1 MADHSRSPTTP
12 TTDLSTLLGLRPKSS
27 SIFNISKAYKF
38 LGEKWHGSNNHHHRQ
53 KSSREGVD
61 EGGKE
66 GKVRNT
72 SDDDASTSEGSSLS
86 SLHNKTADDKFRFRR
101 SFLSR
106 SGSRRSTTPTPS
118 SLSRSTSRNDD
129 RSIGGSS
136 ILSRNKSSR
145 RSVSTSR
152 QSSYVEETR
161 SASITRSMSSQR
173 GKATPIV
180 FSQTAAR
187 KKPLPIEKKL
197 ECTLEDLCFGC
208 VKYIVITRDVLS
220 NTGMIQEEESLKI
233 MVKPGWKKGTQI
245 KFEGKGDEKPG
256 YLPADIVFLIE
267 EKRHP
272 LFKRRESNLEI
283 GVEIPLVQALT
294 GCSLTVPL
302 LGGDKMSLYIDKVIF
317 PGYEQA
323 IPGQGMP
330 DPKEN
335 GKRGELRITFFVRF
349 PSELSDEQRSEICN
363 ILEQDSSS

>member
-1 MADHSRSPTTP
+1 M
-12 TTDLSTLLGLRPKSS
+12 RPKSS
-27 SIFNISKAYKF
+27 GIFDISKAYKF
-38 LGEKWHGSNNHHHRQ
+38 LGGKWHGSNHHHHHRQ
-53 KSSREGVD
+53 KSSNEGVD
-61 EGGKE
+61 RGGKE
-66 GKVRNT
+66 EKVRNT
-72 SDDDASTSEGSSLS
+72 SDDNVSTSEGSSLS
-86 SLHNKTADDKFRFRR
+86 SLHNKTAEDKFRFRR

-106 SGSRRSTTPTPS
+106 SGSRRSHTPTPS

-129 RSIGGSS
+129 RSNGGSS

-152 QSSYVEETR
+152 QSNADEMR

-173 GKATPIV
+173 GRATPIL

-208 VKYIVITRDVLS
+208 VKYVVIMRDVLS
-220 NTGMIQEEESLKI
+220 DTGMIQEEESLKI

-245 KFEGKGDEKPG
+245 TFEGKGDEKPG

-267 EKRHP
+267 EKRHQ
-272 LFKRRESNLEI
+272 LFKRRDSNLEI

-302 LGGDKMSLYIDKVIF
+302 LGGNKMNLYIDEVIY
-317 PGYEQA
+317 PGYEKA
-323 IPGQGMP
+323 ISGQGMP

-335 GKRGELRITFFVRF
+335 SKRGELRITFFVKF
-349 PSELSDEQRSEICN
+349 PSELSDEQRSEICD